1 MEFLKNQLKE
11 VIQNGWPY
19 IKDSN
24 DLIKKIKH
32 VKNIP
37 DKALLETADVVGLYH
52 SILPKA
58 GLRDLKEVL
67 ERREEKKTTTVD
79 FVKMAEIVLKKNYL
93 KRRNCHAQKMPRSFN
108 DLQNVFSA
116 RHLVFHH

>member
-1 MEFLKNQLKE
+1 M
-11 VIQNGWPY
+11 QNGWPY

-24 DLIKKIKH
+24 DFIKKIKYL
-32 VKNIP
+32 KNIP
-37 DKALLETADVVGLYH
+37 DKALLETAHVVGLYP
-52 SILPKA
+52 SILHKA

-79 FVKMAEIVLKKNYL
+79 FVKMAKIVLKNNYL
-93 KRRNCHAQKMPRSFN
+93 KGKYCHAQKMSRSFN
-108 DLQNVFSA
+108 DLRDIFSA